1 MIFLSER
8 RHHFL
13 RQVHAMRGD
22 NFTEWKYQSRL
33 ARSQPHLPSCPM
45 SFPIAG
51 RCEFV
56 PFGSSKLLGYQ
67 QASGLDFIDVQMQKI
82 RYILAFRENP
92 TQFRHEQKCCGMTN
106 FDGIRCQE
114 WPSSIIFSFRKVFT
128 AGMIPGNGS
137 E

>member
-1 MIFLSER
+1 MLADVYLHLADGRRVAKVLIPCRFALNRVHRSLDLENLSPR
-8 RHHFL
+8 WLSNLL
-13 RQVHAMRGD
+13 R
-22 NFTEWKYQSRL
+22 
-33 ARSQPHLPSCPM
+33 
-45 SFPIAG
+45 
-51 RCEFV
+51 
-56 PFGSSKLLGYQ
+56 YQ

-82 RYILAFRENP
+82 RYIRAFRENP

-106 FDGIRCQE
+106 FDGIRGQE